1 MFLLDSLFEDKI
13 DFSQKSKDIS
23 GVVADEI
30 FSRVLDI
37 EDSY

>member
-1 MFLLDSLFEDKI
+1 MFLLDSSFEDTI
-13 DFSQKSKDIS
+13 LSQKSKDIS

-37 EDSY
+37 EDSF